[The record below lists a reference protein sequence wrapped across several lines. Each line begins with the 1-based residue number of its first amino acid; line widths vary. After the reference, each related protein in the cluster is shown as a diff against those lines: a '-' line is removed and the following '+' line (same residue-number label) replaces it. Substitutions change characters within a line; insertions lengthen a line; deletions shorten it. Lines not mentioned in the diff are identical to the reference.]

1 MNETP
6 LLHARRRVQGPP
18 PGPHLFL
25 VLDCDAPLAS
35 SWRHS
40 LAGLDRVTLGRAEAP
55 TFQRRGVE
63 LSLGIANRWMSTAH
77 ARLERDGGRWVIV
90 DLEST
95 NGTLVNGAQ
104 VSRRALAD
112 LDVIELGHAVLLF
125 RESMQ
130 RRAGDP
136 EDTDAGSVKAELPSL
151 RTLVAPFAADLDRLS
166 AIARSGVSVVIG
178 GESGTGKELVARAIH
193 ELSGR
198 PGPFAAVN
206 CGALSRTLV
215 ESELFG
221 HRKGAFSGADEDRPG
236 LVRSADKGTL
246 FLDEI
251 GDLPLP
257 AQAALLRVLQ
267 ESEVLAVGSTRPV
280 KVDVRVLA
288 ATHRDLER
296 LVGSGEFRA
305 DLLARLTGFTV
316 RMPPLRW
323 RREDLGLLIAA
334 LLRRIAPERAA
345 RVQLTGEAAR
355 ALLRYRWPLNIRELE
370 KCLAAA
376 VVLAGEGPI
385 ELAHL
390 PEPVRASLLAPAETA
405 MSSAPER
412 RDSTPAMAPLPSIAH
427 AGEEAGIPPDAPPPG
442 VPLGADDERKRE
454 ELIALLRQHGG
465 NVAAVARAVGKARM
479 QIHRW
484 IKRYGLSLDN
494 FR

>member
-40 LAGLDRVTLGRAEAP
+40 LAGLDQVTLGRADAP
-55 TFQRRGVE
+55 SFLRRDVR
-63 LSLGIANRWMSTAH
+63 LTLGIANRWMSTAH
-77 ARLERDGGRWVIV
+77 ARLTRESGRWFIE
-90 DLEST
+90 DLESK
-95 NGTLVNGAQ
+95 NGTLVNGVP
-104 VSRRALAD
+104 VSRAALAD
-112 LDVIELGHAVLLF
+112 QDVIELGHAVLLY

-130 RRAGDP
+130 RRAEDP
-136 EDTDAGSVKAELPSL
+136 EDTNAASAPAPLPSL
-151 RTLVAPFAADLDRLS
+151 RTLVAPFAADLGRLG
-166 AIARSGVSVVIG
+166 AIARSNLSVVIG
-178 GESGTGKELVARAIH
+178 GESGTGKEVVARAIH

-198 PGPFAAVN
+198 SGPFLAVN
-206 CGALSRTLV
+206 CGAISRTLV

-221 HRKGAFSGADEDRPG
+221 HRKGSFSGADEDRPG

-251 GDLPLP
+251 GDLPPP

-267 ESEVLAVGSTRPV
+267 ESEVLAVGATRPV

-288 ATHRDLER
+288 ATHQDLEK
-296 LVGSGEFRA
+296 LVAAGEFRA

-323 RREDLGLLIAA
+323 RREDLGLLIGV
-334 LLRRIAPERAA
+334 LLRRIVPGRAA
-345 RVQLTGEAAR
+345 QVQLSGEAAR

-370 KCLAAA
+370 KCLTAA
-376 VVLAGEGPI
+376 VVLAAEGPI

-390 PEPVRASLLAPAETA
+390 PEPVRDALA
-405 MSSAPER
+405 APPG
-412 RDSTPAMAPLPSIAH
+412 STPSITLS
-427 AGEEAGIPPDAPPPG
+427 AGEEPIAPEGDAQ
-442 VPLGADDERKRE
+442 KRE
-454 ELIALLRQHGG
+454 ELIALLREHAG
-465 NVAAVARAVGKARM
+465 NVAAVARAMGKARM

-484 IKRYGLSLDN
+484 IKRYGLSLDT

>member
-25 VLDCDAPLAS
+25 VLDCDAPLAGS
-35 SWRHS
+35 SRHS
-40 LAGLDRVTLGRAEAP
+40 LSGLDEVTLGRADAP
-55 TFQRRGVE
+55 SVLRRDVR
-63 LSLGIANRWMSTAH
+63 LALGLTNRWMSTAH
-77 ARLERDGGRWVIV
+77 ARLEREGGRWFIV
-90 DLEST
+90 DLESK
-95 NGTLVNGAQ
+95 NGTLLNGVL
-104 VSRRALAD
+104 VSRATLAD
-112 LDVIELGHAVLLF
+112 QDVIELGHAVLLY
-125 RESMQ
+125 RDSML
-130 RRAGDP
+130 RRAEDP
-136 EDTDAGSVKAELPSL
+136 EDTDAATAPAPLPSL
-151 RTLVAPFAADLDRLS
+151 RTLVAPFAADLGRLG
-166 AIARSGVSVVIG
+166 AIARSNVSVVIG
-178 GESGTGKELVARAIH
+178 GESGTGKEVVARAIH

-206 CGALSRTLV
+206 CGAISRTLV

-251 GDLPLP
+251 GDLPSP

-267 ESEVLAVGSTRPV
+267 ESEVLAVGSVRPV

-288 ATHRDLER
+288 ASHRDLEA
-296 LVGSGEFRA
+296 LVASGEFRA
-305 DLLARLTGFTV
+305 DLLARIAGFTV

-323 RREDLGLLIAA
+323 RREDLGILIAA
-334 LLRRIAPERAA
+334 LLRRIAPDRAA
-345 RVQLTGEAAR
+345 RVQLSGEAAR

-370 KCLAAA
+370 KCLTAA
-376 VVLAGEGPI
+376 VVLAGDGPI

-390 PEPVRASLLAPAETA
+390 PEAVRAALA
-405 MSSAPER
+405 APPG
-412 RDSTPAMAPLPSIAH
+412 STPSIALPAEEPAPLDPALPLD
-427 AGEEAGIPPDAPPPG
+427 AGDAQ
-442 VPLGADDERKRE
+442 KRE
-454 ELIALLRQHGG
+454 ELIALLREHRG
-465 NVAAVARAVGKARM
+465 NVAAVARAMGKARM

-494 FR
+494 FRG